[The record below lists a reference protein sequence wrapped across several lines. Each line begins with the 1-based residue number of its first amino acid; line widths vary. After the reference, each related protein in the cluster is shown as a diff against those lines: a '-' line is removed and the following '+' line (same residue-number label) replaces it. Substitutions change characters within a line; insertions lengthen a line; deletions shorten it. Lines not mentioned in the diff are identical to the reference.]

1 MPRHYPFQY
10 RREHPERFPHFC
22 DTCVPQRRFR
32 LPPHKQRHD
41 RDKHGIPIPV
51 KSTFHE
57 YHSQQSRKRVNLPD
71 SSPSLSSF
79 TADNLNSFILE
90 EIEPDTAYNQR
101 CKAVVNRLCHFM
113 QNNFPDQLRPSE
125 VIKSG
130 SLGKGTA
137 VKGKS
142 DADLVVF
149 LAKLTT
155 ISELREILEDILDRM
170 KLYLDK
176 YAGCKWIGTTQYAVQ
191 VSVNCHGHIHSVDI
205 LPSVD
210 IVRKRTCKD
219 IYAEMETLTKRE
231 KKYYSSA
238 FAPLQVDF
246 VSQVPTKVKT
256 LIRLIKYWRK
266 TEFEE
271 RTDGKRLPSS
281 YILELIAIGEWGNAG
296 KPQNFDLCKGLY
308 HVFRAI
314 ADYKSLRHAWTENYK
329 YNNFV
334 RDQWYV
340 VDPANPFNN
349 VMDACDLWDDVAE
362 KANEFLQSPLIKELP
377 SFDGWMKSPLQ

>member
-176 YAGCKWIGTTQYAVQ
+176 YAGCKWIGTTRYAVQ

-362 KANEFLQSPLIKELP
+362 KANEFLQSPLIKQLP

>member
-176 YAGCKWIGTTQYAVQ
+176 YAGCKWIGTTRYAVQ

-334 RDQWYV
+334 RDHWYV

>member
-1 MPRHYPFQY
+1 MPRQYPFQY

-22 DTCVPQRRFR
+22 DTCIPQRRFR
-32 LPPHKQRHD
+32 LPPHKQRHN

-79 TADNLNSFILE
+79 TAENLNSFILE
-90 EIEPDTAYNQR
+90 EIEPDTAYNER

-155 ISELREILEDILDRM
+155 ISELREILEDIFDWM

-176 YAGCKWIGTTQYAVQ
+176 YAGCKLIGKTPYAVQ

-210 IVRKRTCKD
+210 IVRKRTYKD
-219 IYAEMETLTKRE
+219 IYAEMKTRSDDEQ
-231 KKYYSSA
+231 KYYSSA

-314 ADYKSLRHAWTENYK
+314 ADYRSLRHAWTENYK

-334 RDQWYV
+334 GDQWYV

-349 VMDACDLWDDVAE
+349 VMDACNLWDHVAE
-362 KANEFLQSPLIKELP
+362 KANEFLQSPLIKGLP
-377 SFDGWMKSPLQ
+377 SFDGWV